1 MKNDKETRFNG
12 VQYRQENDDL
22 ILEGYA
28 IVWDEKTLIGDEERG
43 FTESIDRHSLD
54 KANVK
59 DVALRYNHYDSF
71 VILARTRN
79 KSLELMPDDK
89 GLFIRAKLQ
98 KDVQQHIDAY
108 NMVQSG
114 LVDKMSFAFNVTN
127 QKIDRSGKLPHRTIT
142 GIGRLFDVSIV
153 DFPAYEG
160 TSVYA
165 RSFDLVDTELKAL
178 ENEEQRQSLE
188 NEQVQKNKLLEVEK
202 LKIKILLG
210 GN

>member
-1 MKNDKETRFNG
+1 MKKDKETRFNG
-12 VQYRQENDDL
+12 LQYRKENDEL

-43 FTESIDRHSLD
+43 FTESVDRHSLD

-79 KSLELMPDDK
+79 KSLELLPDDK

-153 DFPAYEG
+153 DFPAYDG

-165 RSFDLVDTELKAL
+165 RSFDLLDDELKAL
-178 ENEEQRQSLE
+178 ENEERTQSLE
-188 NEQVQKNKLLEVEK
+188 NEEVQKNKLLEVEK
-202 LKIKILLG
+202 LKIKYLLG

>member
-12 VQYRQENDDL
+12 IQYRKENDEM

-54 KANVK
+54 KANIK

-79 KSLELMPDDK
+79 KSLELFPDDK

-108 NMVQSG
+108 NMVQSE
-114 LVDKMSFAFNVTN
+114 LVNKMSFAFNVTK
-127 QKIDRSGKLPHRTIT
+127 QKIDRSGKLPHRTIME
-142 GIGRLFDVSIV
+142 IGRLFDVSIV

-165 RSFDLVDTELKAL
+165 RSLDLVDTELKTL
-178 ENEEQRQSLE
+178 ENEERVQSLE
-188 NEQVQKNKLLEVEK
+188 NEQVQNDTLLEVEK
-202 LKIKILLG
+202 LKYKYLLG

>member
-12 VQYRQENDDL
+12 IEYRQENDEL

-54 KANVK
+54 NANIK

-79 KSLELMPDDK
+79 KSLELFPDDK

-114 LVDKMSFAFNVTN
+114 LVDKMSFAFNVTK

-165 RSFDLVDTELKAL
+165 RSFDLLDNELKAL

-202 LKIKILLG
+202 LKIKYLLG

>member
-1 MKNDKETRFNG
+1 MKKDKETRFNG
-12 VQYRQENDDL
+12 LQYRKENDEL

-79 KSLELMPDDK
+79 KSLELLPDDK

-153 DFPAYEG
+153 DFPAYDG

-165 RSFDLVDTELKAL
+165 RSFDLLDDELKAL
-178 ENEEQRQSLE
+178 ENEERTQSLE
-188 NEQVQKNKLLEVEK
+188 NEEVQKNKLLEVEK
-202 LKIKILLG
+202 LKYKYLLG

>member
-1 MKNDKETRFNG
+1 MKKDKETRFNG
-12 VQYRQENDDL
+12 LQYRKENDEL

-79 KSLELMPDDK
+79 KSLELLPDDK

-153 DFPAYEG
+153 DFPAYDG

-165 RSFDLVDTELKAL
+165 RSFDLLDDELKAL
-178 ENEEQRQSLE
+178 ENEERTQSLE
-188 NEQVQKNKLLEVEK
+188 NEEVQKNKLLEVEK
-202 LKIKILLG
+202 LKIKYLLG